1 MSQWLCISSDYIGI
15 QISLCSADNIIEN
28 IAIDKKNG
36 NQRLLSDIDIILK
49 KHNLTLAD
57 IAFIGVNL
65 GPAPYTGLRI
75 AITTANGLHTATGIP
90 LVGIDALKAFVQDY
104 TPQNKNQVT
113 VALLN
118 AFNNDLFYAI
128 AYHDGTLHTGYDN
141 AEKLHERLAKKM
153 SDLHINWIGNAA
165 PQSSQDYPSQ
175 KQLAAYAWQEWLKHN
190 TTDLALPL
198 YLKQITQ

>member
-1 MSQWLCISSDYIGI
+1 MSQWLCISSDYTSI
-15 QISLCSADNIIEN
+15 QISLCSADQVTESV
-28 IAIDKKNG
+28 AIDKKNG

-57 IAFIGVNL
+57 IIFIGVNL

-75 AITTANGLHTATGIP
+75 AIATANGLHTATGIP

-104 TPQNKNQVT
+104 TPLNKNQAT

-128 AYHDGTLHTGYDN
+128 ARFDSTLQAGYEN
-141 AEKLHERLAKKM
+141 ADTLHERLAKELSGLKI
-153 SDLHINWIGNAA
+153 HWIGNGTAE
-165 PQSSQDYPSQ
+165 STQDYPSQ
-175 KQLAAYAWQEWLKHN
+175 KQLADYAWQQWQQHK

-198 YLKQITQ
+198 YLKQIHA